1 MHQRYQLACHL
12 ACPTMI
18 NRDKPDIWKED
29 IQKSVKYYNDWFL
42 HFAPKTYQDSRMRA
56 SETVSKVFRDTELL
70 RAITPDYLKKNPK
83 SVAVLRMSTCP
94 PMARDRLKGIA
105 EIGCGSLI
113 TNMENEN
120 KPHITKS
127 KTTEKDLINICK
139 TIESLLDQ
147 ELLPWLKSGEKPTDN
162 ELLQASIVI
171 SDRLCGSISDPI
183 LRNEQERRQLS
194 NISEW
199 LKQRGYE
206 DKTGELS
213 FDTLN
218 AWDFLLRSNI
228 PVIEGE
234 DSEKKVNITAD
245 VVIQPLNKLD
255 FPLIIEAKSAG
266 DYTNVNKRR
275 KEEAQKINQM
285 RRTYGNNANLTLFL
299 CGYFDTG
306 YLGYEA
312 AEGIDWV
319 WEHRI
324 DDMEKMGL

>member
-1 MHQRYQLACHL
+1 
-12 ACPTMI
+12 MI

-162 ELLQASIVI
+162 
-171 SDRLCGSISDPI
+171 
-183 LRNEQERRQLS
+183 
-194 NISEW
+194 
-199 LKQRGYE
+199 
-206 DKTGELS
+206 
-213 FDTLN
+213 
-218 AWDFLLRSNI
+218 
-228 PVIEGE
+228 
-234 DSEKKVNITAD
+234 
-245 VVIQPLNKLD
+245 KL
-255 FPLIIEAKSAG
+255 G
-266 DYTNVNKRR
+266 D
-275 KEEAQKINQM
+275 M
-285 RRTYGNNANLTLFL
+285 RVGTVGAYVF
-299 CGYFDTG
+299 
-306 YLGYEA
+306 
-312 AEGIDWV
+312 
-319 WEHRI
+319 
-324 DDMEKMGL
+324 